1 MAEKQVKIIF
11 LEAAK
16 EHLAMT
22 GYDPIYG
29 ARPLR
34 RVIQKEVEN
43 PLAMKILAKEINSGD
58 QIVVDLGTEGL
69 TFEKQNRFN
78 EN

>member
-1 MAEKQVKIIF
+1 
-11 LEAAK
+11 
-16 EHLAMT
+16 
-22 GYDPIYG
+22 
-29 ARPLR
+29 
-34 RVIQKEVEN
+34 
-43 PLAMKILAKEINSGD
+43 MKILAKEINSGD